1 MDPARSP
8 VASSARA
15 AALALALSLLLALAA
30 SARGEGA
37 PWQVGDRLEPFEL
50 EDAHGVPGRV
60 DEAVRLVVFSADM
73 DGGKVVQQ
81 ALADPA
87 LQDLAGHRAA
97 YVADVSRMP
106 SLVTRLFALPS
117 IRRRPYRTLLDPGPG
132 PTARIPREPG
142 KVTLFAL
149 DGLVVRSVALVDAP
163 DAVAAAIRAAGAGG
177 PEAQRFGAAAGAWI
191 VCSTCPGVQA
201 LPASGSAPPPRALS

>member
-1 MDPARSP
+1 MDPARSRWHP
-8 VASSARA
+8 RLVQPR
-15 AALALALSLLLALAA
+15 LALALSLLLALAA

-37 PWQVGDRLEPFEL
+37 PWQVGDRLEPVEL
-50 EDAHGVPGRV
+50 EDAHGVPGRI

-81 ALADPA
+81 ALSDPA
-87 LQDLAGHRAA
+87 LQDLAAHGVA

-132 PTARIPREPG
+132 PTVRIPREPG
-142 KVTLFAL
+142 KVTLLAL
-149 DGLVVRSVALVDAP
+149 DGLAVRSVAFVDAP

-177 PEAQRFGAAAGAWI
+177 
-191 VCSTCPGVQA
+191 S
-201 LPASGSAPPPRALS
+201 